1 MGAFA
6 QRFGCE
12 WRCGRQPWLL
22 GAAVLLSLFLSLA
35 VGVPRVWAA
44 GPLQWELLDRQ
55 GGRWGLVLFEQSAP
69 PAERAWRL
77 RLHAR
82 SGALALDH
90 ARPLQ
95 LQDDLGG
102 LWQLPNCSAEL
113 VVDATQSPPASSAQ
127 FDLQT
132 LWPRP
137 SDAFP
142 LRLRLPLLD
151 ADRDLVLGP
160 AQVQA
165 LHALP

>member
-6 QRFGCE
+6 QLFGRE
-12 WRCGRQPWLL
+12 WSSRCQAWLL
-22 GAAVLLSLFLSLA
+22 GAAVLVSLFLSLA
-35 VGVPRVWAA
+35 VGVPRAWAA
-44 GPLQWELLDRQ
+44 PPLQWELSDQQ

-82 SGALALDH
+82 SGSLALDH
-90 ARPLQ
+90 VRPLQ

-102 LWQLPNCSAEL
+102 TWQLANCSGEL
-113 VVDATQSPPASSAQ
+113 VVDVTQSPSASSAQ

-137 SDAFP
+137 SEAFP